1 MLDNKGF
8 KAFPIRDLMPTALL
22 EVRNRS
28 AISGLLLALDPEVER
43 IATDMEHLTDIGFPF
58 SVLDRSKGFA
68 AQVFTVRSRH
78 WQVSITLS
86 ISNYKS

>member
-8 KAFPIRDLMPTALL
+8 QALPIRDLMPTALL
-22 EVRNRS
+22 EVRSSS
-28 AISGLLLALDPEVER
+28 AISGLLFAFEPEVER
-43 IATDMEHLTDIGFPF
+43 IATDMEHLTDIGFPV
-58 SVLDRSKGFA
+58 SALDRSKGFA

-86 ISNYKS
+86 TILPR

>member
-8 KAFPIRDLMPTALL
+8 KAFPVGDFMPTALL
-22 EVRNRS
+22 EVRNSS
-28 AISGLLLALDPEVER
+28 AISGLLFAFDPEVER

-58 SVLDRSKGFA
+58 SALDRSNGFT

-86 ISNYKS
+86 TPYYKS